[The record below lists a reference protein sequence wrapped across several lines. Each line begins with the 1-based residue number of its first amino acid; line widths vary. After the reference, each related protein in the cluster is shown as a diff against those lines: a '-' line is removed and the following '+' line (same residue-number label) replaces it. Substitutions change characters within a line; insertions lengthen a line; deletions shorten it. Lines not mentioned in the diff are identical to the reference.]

1 MLLVSGA
8 MKLTRLVLLVAILA
22 AIGLGGWK
30 LYTDFSKPTVHPV
43 RVVPLERTRL
53 QSTLSATG
61 FLSSPD
67 VLELT
72 APVSTAVSLL
82 PVSLG
87 DTVTTNTVL
96 VELDPRDVDD
106 RLRVAQATRRQ
117 AQVALNRSSRELR
130 SLRPV
135 VAAGG
140 EPQQALRNARAQVRQ
155 DRALLDAETARVT
168 ALQGERTR
176 YKLQSPVNGVI
187 VRLDVRPG
195 QYVTTGK
202 PVLSI
207 VPTDDLMIRARID
220 QSASASL
227 KPGDSINVSAEGM
240 PDKVL
245 QLTIHSIDPAVEREG
260 SSSYVIA
267 WIRYAVDNPLRLRL
281 NQQVDLD
288 VVIEARDDAL
298 AMPLEGLVTRGDDE
312 FVRTIRDGR
321 IALLPVTTGIQDGRL
336 IEIASGLDGTEQ
348 VVVPVGNNV
357 SNGSQVRVV
366 QSVTNR

>member
-1 MLLVSGA
+1 
-8 MKLTRLVLLVAILA
+8 MKLTRLVLAVAVLT

-30 LYTDFSKPTVHPV
+30 LYRDLTRPTVHPV
-43 RVVPLERTRL
+43 RVVPLERARL

-72 APVSTAVSLL
+72 APVSSMVSAL

-87 DTVTTNTVL
+87 DTVETDAPL
-96 VELDPRDVDD
+96 VEFDQRDVDD
-106 RLRVAQATRRQ
+106 RLRVADATRRE
-117 AQVALNRSSRELR
+117 AQEALNRSSRTLR

-140 EPQQALRNARAQVRQ
+140 EPEQALRDARSRVRQ
-155 DRALLDAETARVT
+155 DRARLDAETARVT
-168 ALQGERTR
+168 ALRGERKQ
-176 YKLQSPVNGVI
+176 YQVVSPVNGVV
-187 VRLDVRPG
+187 VRLDARPG
-195 QYVTTGK
+195 QYVTVGK

-227 KPGDSINVSAEGM
+227 SSGDRINVSSESL

-245 QLTIHSIDPAVEREG
+245 PLTIHSIDPAVEREG

-267 WIRYAVDNPLRLRL
+267 WIRYNADNPLRLRL

-288 VVIEARDDAL
+288 VVVDARDDAL
-298 AMPLEGLVTRGDDE
+298 AMPLEGLVTRGEEE
-312 FVRTIRDGR
+312 FVRIIRNGR
-321 IALLPVTTGIQDGRL
+321 IALLPVSTGIQDGRL
-336 IEIASGLDGTEQ
+336 IEISSGLDGNEQ
-348 VVVPVGNNV
+348 IVVPTGNNV
-357 SNGSQVRVV
+357 RSGSRVRIVETV
-366 QSVTNR
+366 KTPSANNR